1 MTIRFACDRDIP
13 GMIDLLQQVGEVH
26 HRIRPDL
33 FRAGA
38 QKYDEAALNALLT
51 DPNRP
56 ILAAEIEGKLV
67 GYAFCILQVTEN
79 DPVLCDRKVLYI
91 DDLFKAGKGS
101 PDTTGPTKAEINL
114 AYDIISCRY
123 NSCLT
128 TIVSTE
134 IYSQALVKIDEAVG
148 SRLVEMAGE
157 HVYNIKHAPGR
168 NYRLRKTKR
177 AMRNEY
183 DRWLNKS
190 QSEDS
195 DENEIC

>member
-56 ILAAEIEGKLV
+56 ILAAEIEGELA

-91 DDLFKAGKGS
+91 DDLCVEETLRGQGIAGALYERVLEYARELGCDAVTLNVWCGNENAMKFYEKCGLK
-101 PDTTGPTKAEINL
+101 PQKIGME
-114 AYDIISCRY
+114 
-123 NSCLT
+123 
-128 TIVSTE
+128 TI
-134 IYSQALVKIDEAVG
+134 L
-148 SRLVEMAGE
+148 
-157 HVYNIKHAPGR
+157 
-168 NYRLRKTKR
+168 
-177 AMRNEY
+177 
-183 DRWLNKS
+183 
-190 QSEDS
+190 
-195 DENEIC
+195 C